1 MEKPKSGGGCRS
13 WKKLAREVAN
23 VTTSLKD
30 FGEELV
36 WLTYQSQIK
45 AVIYRVTCT
54 LVWEASTRFLQ
65 QQKMREHE
73 ML

>member
-1 MEKPKSGGGCRS
+1 MF
-13 WKKLAREVAN
+13 
-23 VTTSLKD
+23 LKD
-30 FGEELV
+30 LGAELV
-36 WLTYQSQIK
+36 WLIYQSQIK

-73 ML
+73 MLQKRKKVYAKFEE